1 MTATAQSEGLVGCKI
16 CARVWPMDH
25 KHCARCGAKLKQRS
39 DRSMIWVVIWWLLGV
54 GAFIPAMTLPM
65 LETRMLL
72 RRSEDTILEGVVKLV
87 EHGSYLVAIVVFLA
101 SVVVPLAKLAII
113 AILVLSSRRGGWLGP
128 TGKHRLLEGVEFI
141 GRWSMI
147 DIFVVAILTALVNFS
162 FIATV
167 KPGPAAFA
175 FALSVIFT
183 MLSALCLDP
192 RQIWD
197 TDISAT
203 KS

>member
-1 MTATAQSEGLVGCKI
+1 MIETARSRGLASCKV
-16 CARVWPMDH
+16 CARVWPIESAA
-25 KHCARCGAKLKQRS
+25 CARCGAALRGKSKRS
-39 DRSMIWVVIWWLLGV
+39 LIWVVFWWVLGV
-54 GAFIPAMTLPM
+54 CAFVPAMTLPM

-72 RRSEDTILEGVVKLV
+72 RRSDDTILEGVVKLV
-87 EHGSYLVAIVVFLA
+87 EHGSYLVAAVVFLA
-101 SVVVPLAKLAII
+101 SVAIPLAKLATI
-113 AILVLSSRRGGWLGP
+113 ALLAASVRGGGHLSAGR
-128 TGKHRLLEGVEFI
+128 KHQLLEIVEFI
-141 GRWSMI
+141 GRWSMV

-183 MLSALCLDP
+183 MLSALCFDP
-192 RQIWD
+192 RLIWD
-197 TDISAT
+197 NASREE